1 MRHRR
6 LLSSECA
13 APAPVNAAPVPAP
26 GAEKTPRQECH
37 ELVNVLLPLAQKWL
51 REHHGF
57 LPYGAGMA
65 PSGQIVLTMA
75 PAGQSDD
82 VNTRV
87 GMMELAFRQ
96 AAAEGQ
102 FKATALV
109 VDMIVIP
116 PGKSAKQDGVAI
128 RLDHRAGYSVILGYP
143 YAFSASGEL
152 VMETP
157 FTSEGAHAV
166 FPPK

>member
-1 MRHRR
+1 
-6 LLSSECA
+6 L
-13 APAPVNAAPVPAP
+13 AP
-26 GAEKTPRQECH
+26 GAEKTPRQECE
-37 ELVNVLLPLAQKWL
+37 ELVNILLPLAQKWL
-51 REHHGF
+51 REKHGF

-75 PAGQSDD
+75 QTGQNDD
-82 VNTRV
+82 VDVRV
-87 GMMELAFRQ
+87 AMMELGFRQ

-128 RLDHRAGYSVILGYP
+128 RLDHRAGYSAILGYP
-143 YAFSASGEL
+143 YSFSATGEL
-152 VMETP
+152 VMEPP
-157 FTSEGAHAV
+157 FSSEGAHAV

>member
-1 MRHRR
+1 
-6 LLSSECA
+6 
-13 APAPVNAAPVPAP
+13 VNI
-26 GAEKTPRQECH
+26 
-37 ELVNVLLPLAQKWL
+37 LLPLAQKWL
-51 REHHGF
+51 REQHGF

-75 PAGQSDD
+75 QTGQSDD
-82 VNTRV
+82 VNTRL

-96 AAAEGQ
+96 GAAEGQ

-128 RLDHRAGYSVILGYP
+128 RLDHRAGYSVIVGYP
-143 YAFSASGEL
+143 YFFSATGGL
-152 VMETP
+152 VMEPP